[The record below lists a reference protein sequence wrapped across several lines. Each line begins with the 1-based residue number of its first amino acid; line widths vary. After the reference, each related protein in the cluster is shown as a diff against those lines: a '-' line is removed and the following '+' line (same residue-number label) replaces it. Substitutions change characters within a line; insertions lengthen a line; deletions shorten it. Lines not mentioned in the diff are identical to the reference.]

1 MKFEIL
7 GVFVHTLTA
16 DEQLSC
22 SGCSEFA
29 VLYSNAIML
38 KRKTFSKFFLPLMK
52 SKSNFKQFEKKE
64 DCHSICI
71 SEITECQRLGQT
83 TL

>member
-1 MKFEIL
+1 
-7 GVFVHTLTA
+7 
-16 DEQLSC
+16 
-22 SGCSEFA
+22 
-29 VLYSNAIML
+29 
-38 KRKTFSKFFLPLMK
+38 MK

-83 TL
+83 WSKKQCLRTSFESQHVKASETIVKSA